1 MTTLTTWIQISPQA
15 VLAIGAGLMVWAL
28 LATVLAWRSAP
39 RAQSDANEPPS
50 GRSLDLTF
58 ASLRAQLAQI
68 EEALS
73 HLAEAH
79 AELKQGVMDVA
90 LALGQGRRSGAGTS
104 FNALPTEKLNTLI
117 ALNATDQPELLNQAL
132 RLLQHAEPQQVSAFE
147 SLLSHA
153 AEFEQRRVQSHKL
166 AQTLVAAMASDAPT
180 QGPGRL
186 AAWQRLERLSNDLQG
201 LMDLSDQALADL
213 SQCQQWLASAR
224 DPSSHTEASPHA

>member
-1 MTTLTTWIQISPQA
+1 MTTLTTWIQVSPEA
-15 VLAIGAGLMVWAL
+15 VLAIGAALMVWAL

-39 RAQSDANEPPS
+39 RTKANANEPPS
-50 GRSLDLTF
+50 SHSLDLTF
-58 ASLRAQLAQI
+58 TSLRAQLAQI

-73 HLAEAH
+73 HLSEAQ

-90 LALGQGRRSGAGTS
+90 LALGQERRSGAGTS
-104 FNALPTEKLNTLI
+104 PSALPTEQLNALI

-166 AQTLVAAMASDAPT
+166 AQTLAAAVAPDAPT

-201 LMDLSDQALADL
+201 LMDLADQALADL
-213 SQCQQWLASAR
+213 GQCQQWLASAR
-224 DPSSHTEASPHA
+224 SPSNAETSPHG

>member
-1 MTTLTTWIQISPQA
+1 MTTLTTWIQVSPQA

-28 LATVLAWRSAP
+28 LATVLAWRSA
-39 RAQSDANEPPS
+39 RQTQTDANEPPS

-58 ASLRAQLAQI
+58 TSLRAQLAQI

-73 HLAEAH
+73 HLSEAQ

-90 LALGQGRRSGAGTS
+90 LALGQGRRSGAGVPPSTLPAEHLQ
-104 FNALPTEKLNTLI
+104 ALIE
-117 ALNATDQPELLNQAL
+117 LNATDQPELLNQAL

-166 AQTLVAAMASDAPT
+166 AQRLAAAVAPNTPA

-201 LMDLSDQALADL
+201 LMDLAEQALADL
-213 SQCQQWLASAR
+213 SQCQQLLASAR
-224 DPSSHTEASPHA
+224 SPSNPEASPRD